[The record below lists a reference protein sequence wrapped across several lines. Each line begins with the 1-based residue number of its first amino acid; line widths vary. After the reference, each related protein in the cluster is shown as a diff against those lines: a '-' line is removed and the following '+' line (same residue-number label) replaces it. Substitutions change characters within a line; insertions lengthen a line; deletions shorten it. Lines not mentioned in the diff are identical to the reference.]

1 MTFRERAEKAARE
14 VLETLQASPSDEQTE
29 RVLNVIE
36 RATIEAV
43 LEEQQRCV
51 HVAMECCSVHRDLAQ
66 KVGEEMRR
74 SELVLIANLSALR

>member
-1 MTFRERAEKAARE
+1 MTFRERAEKAAKE
-14 VLETLQASPSDEQTE
+14 VFETLQASPSDEQTQ
-29 RVLNVIE
+29 RVLEVIE
-36 RATIEAV
+36 KATIEAV

-51 HVAMECCSVHRDLAQ
+51 HVAMECCSVHRDLAH